1 MSSSGMGAM
10 HPREAL
16 AARFLRWLLALCVAL
31 LRVARPRRP
40 ALTAPARSA
49 AWATCH
55 SCRTALD
62 TVWRYEDASYCR
74 VCHEDISA
82 DSDSSAFS
90 G

>member
-16 AARFLRWLLALCVAL
+16 VTRFLRWLLALWVAL
-31 LRVARPRRP
+31 LRAARLRRP